1 VAGAKALAAKG
12 IKAAALPADLGDP
25 ASVKAMIA
33 KVRAAL
39 RPITVVQWN
48 AMGVSI
54 ANSAKHELVG
64 LLAEKLKADNVYV
77 GEVVVMG
84 AAKGTAFDNGTA
96 TLEAKTIAAKFRV
109 IYTARSE
116 TSVNLG

>member
-1 VAGAKALAAKG
+1 MAGAKALAAKG

-25 ASVKAMIA
+25 ASVKAMNA

-39 RPITVVQWN
+39 RPITVVRWTAVTGLVTAIQEALPDLRKEKHAAALVTNGGLGHFGPQVDAMGVQWN

-64 LLAEKLKADNVYV
+64 LLAEKLKADNV
-77 GEVVVMG
+77 
-84 AAKGTAFDNGTA
+84 
-96 TLEAKTIAAKFRV
+96 
-109 IYTARSE
+109 
-116 TSVNLG
+116 